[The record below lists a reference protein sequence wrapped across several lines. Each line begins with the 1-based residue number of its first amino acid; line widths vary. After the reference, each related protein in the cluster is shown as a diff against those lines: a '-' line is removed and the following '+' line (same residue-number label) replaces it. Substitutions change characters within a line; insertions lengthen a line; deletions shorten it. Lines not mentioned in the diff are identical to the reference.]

1 MQNAR
6 LAYCL
11 RVKKFQEVPPMPLWL
26 TIVLIIL
33 AILVAA
39 LVALYFLGTKM
50 QKKQAQQQSMME
62 AMAQTVSMLII
73 DKKRLK
79 LKDAGLPKMVYEQT
93 PKYLRRAKVP
103 IVKAK
108 VGPKIMTM
116 MCDEKVFSVLPI
128 KQEAKVVVSGIYITA
143 VKSVRGGVITPPPK
157 KKKRFGRKKDSVADV
172 KSTTKSSGGK
182 KQK

>member
-1 MQNAR
+1 
-6 LAYCL
+6 
-11 RVKKFQEVPPMPLWL
+11 MPLWL

-33 AILVAA
+33 AVLVAILA
-39 LVALYFLGTKM
+39 GLYFLGTKM

-62 AMAQTVSMLII
+62 AMAQTVSMLVI

-108 VGPKIMTM
+108 IGPKIMTM
-116 MCDEKVFSVLPI
+116 MCDE
-128 KQEAKVVVSGIYITA
+128 KVVVSGIYITA
-143 VKSVRGGVITPPPK
+143 VKSVRGGAITPPPK
-157 KKKRFGRKKDSVADV
+157 KKKRFGRKKGSEND
-172 KSTTKSSGGK
+172 TKNSGGK
-182 KQK
+182 NQKNK